1 MRNHLQ
7 QLIKLIEFIGS
18 SGDWILIAV
27 HFFKQMG
34 LFAVITNKNS
44 TDAIYDDTSDAAEHN
59 NGSLIFF
66 MTTASI
72 GSYAIYF
79 SVGGVLHVS
88 MQSGRPVMPNGW
100 FSNNDFSGISM
111 WNNVMILTIGNAN
124 RRNSYHLN
132 WNCTKSYL
140 DRFHCFGVAF

>member
-7 QLIKLIEFIGS
+7 QLIKVIEFIGFL
-18 SGDWILIAV
+18 GDWILIAV

-34 LFAVITNKNS
+34 LFAVITNRTS

-66 MTTASI
+66 ITTASI

-79 SVGGVLHVS
+79 SVGGILHVS
-88 MQSGRPVMPNGW
+88 MQPGRLAATNGW
-100 FSNNDFSGISM
+100 QIQ
-111 WNNVMILTIGNAN
+111 
-124 RRNSYHLN
+124 
-132 WNCTKSYL
+132 
-140 DRFHCFGVAF
+140 